1 MRCVNIALRF
11 LWTLQLNKGT
21 PMPKVG
27 KKTFPYT
34 PKGKAKAKK
43 EAAKTGKA
51 VKAKPKG
58 Y

>member
-1 MRCVNIALRF
+1 
-11 LWTLQLNKGT
+11 
-21 PMPKVG
+21 MPKVG
-27 KKTFPYT
+27 KKIFPYT

-43 EAAKTGKA
+43 EASKTGKA

>member
-1 MRCVNIALRF
+1 
-11 LWTLQLNKGT
+11 LWTQQLNKGT

-43 EAAKTGKA
+43 EAKKTGKA
-51 VKAKPKG
+51 IKAKRK